1 MDFELTPPRMSE
13 NALLVSRSNI
23 VSLVNAGTI
32 QVVKTLQDNDHY
44 YISNIELES
53 ESENTK

>member
-1 MDFELTPPRMSE
+1 MSE
-13 NALLVSRSNI
+13 NALLVSRPNI
-23 VSLVNAGTI
+23 VSLVHAGTI

-44 YISNIELES
+44 YISNIDDVETVVELES